1 MTHEDIAAEYD
12 KLADALAATADPSN
26 NWDTEAAL
34 KFRVEA
40 QRHRWLGRENSL
52 RALDVES
59 AVRSREQV
67 AEFHQRNVVAWER
80 IAVALE
86 KIAGKP

>member
-40 QRHRWLGRENSL
+40 QRHRDTAIDIESMLVFRRDTAVYGIRS
-52 RALDVES
+52 AL
-59 AVRSREQV
+59 
-67 AEFHQRNVVAWER
+67 AWER

-86 KIAGKP
+86 KPASGKS